1 MPCLSAFMKVVYEM
15 KIVKEGDK
23 KQVICSNC
31 GLTSAT
37 YELRDIDFSDQSGT
51 VKNVLAS
58 VCESCDQVVSIPKQ
72 STAKVRAEYNK
83 IKTAVDLRV
92 PAHFLD
98 ILTLASLKIDPTLTD
113 SFNKP
118 LVLYYLH
125 ALSSGRYPAQNLNK
139 LLKTDTAKAKASK
152 RLSLKLNSKTMSEV
166 EALMQAQGLK
176 NNTEVFRSLILK
188 INEDIVQTDKPKHL
202 NELQNFA
209 AAFA

>member
-1 MPCLSAFMKVVYEM
+1 MKVVYEM

-31 GLTSAT
+31 GLASAT

>member
-1 MPCLSAFMKVVYEM
+1 M

-23 KQVICSNC
+23 KQVICPSC
-31 GLTSAT
+31 GLSNAT
-37 YELRDIDFSDQSGT
+37 YQLRDIDFSDQSGT

-58 VCESCDQVVSIPKQ
+58 VCDSCHQVVSIPKQ

-83 IKTAVDLRV
+83 VKTPVDLRI

-98 ILTLASLKIDPTLTD
+98 ILTLASLKIDPTLTE

-125 ALSSGRYPAQNLNK
+125 ALSSGRYPAQNLSQ
-139 LLKTDTAKAKASK
+139 LLKTDAAKAKASK
-152 RLSLKLNSKTMSEV
+152 RLSLKLNTKTMSEV
-166 EALMQAQGLK
+166 ETLMQVQGLK
-176 NNTEVFRSLILK
+176 SNTEVFRSLILK